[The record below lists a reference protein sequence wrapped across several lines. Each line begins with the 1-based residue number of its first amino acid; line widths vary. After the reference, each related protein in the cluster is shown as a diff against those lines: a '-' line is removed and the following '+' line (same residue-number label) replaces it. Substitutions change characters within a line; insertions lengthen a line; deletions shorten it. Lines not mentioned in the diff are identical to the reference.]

1 MEETR
6 PLPGGAGRLR
16 AQPMTRADSP
26 GHLIGA
32 WRASLLQMC
41 AFLPGQRLHPIPGGY
56 SVWVDVQG
64 SLTVGRCVRP
74 RILQEWLLQEQQ
86 EVGASRAWALF
97 SPKVM

>member
-1 MEETR
+1 MSPFSPKSLPSTQQLPLQDPGPGLR
-6 PLPGGAGRLR
+6 PPRPALGE
-16 AQPMTRADSP
+16 SP
-26 GHLIGA
+26 
-32 WRASLLQMC
+32 C